1 MEDDKRPGRPGAPRR
16 PGTQGTRNGAPA
28 RRQLTP
34 EERKRRQLIALRKQR
49 EKRKRMIMTACIIAV
64 VVLILVGVI
73 ISVAGNKKDKKGS
86 SGSDSTTKVAS
97 ESGSSSKKSSES
109 SSSSDV
115 TNTPVPTST
124 PTPTPTPA
132 PVSATIVAV
141 GDDLMHMGV
150 YNSGKQANGTYNFD
164 HIFKDTAYL
173 LEDADIKI
181 MNQET
186 IFAGNE
192 KGLSSYPLFNSPVEM
207 TDALV
212 KAGYNVITHATNHAR
227 DMGIDGLLYSVRYWK
242 EHHPETLVV
251 GIYET
256 AEEQKE
262 IPIMIVNGIKFAIL
276 NYTYSHNSAVWKKDC
291 DGHLNM
297 LCAFNPDTRE
307 IDFNTIN
314 PQVLEDI
321 KRAETL
327 ADFTIV
333 CPHWGQEYYD
343 TQRPSQE
350 TFAKQMTEAGA
361 DLIIGTHPHVIEP
374 VAWIEADNG
383 NKSLCYYSLGN
394 FTSTQDE
401 WVRILG
407 GMAKLTV
414 IKDGSGTYIDPES
427 ARAIPLVNHYTSPG
441 NLVKGVYSLK
451 NYTADLAAKHGLKPR
466 KGIVVTIDN
475 LTNHAKKIFGDF
487 CSIE

>member
-1 MEDDKRPGRPGAPRR
+1 MRPGNRKPAA
-16 PGTQGTRNGAPA
+16 GTKGGKRYP
-28 RRQLTP
+28 TP
-34 EERKRRQLIALRKQR
+34 EERRRQQLIALRK
-49 EKRKRMIMTACIIAV
+49 KRIKRNRMILVGCCFAI
-64 VVLILVGVI
+64 VVLLLVGVI
-73 ISVAGNKKDKKGS
+73 LTVTKKKDKS
-86 SGSDSTTKVAS
+86 SGSDSGSKVINNS
-97 ESGSSSKKSSES
+97 TSSES
-109 SSSSDV
+109 STDPTKTPEA
-115 TNTPVPTST
+115 TNTPAPTNT
-124 PTPTPTPA
+124 PTPTPE
-132 PVSATIVAV
+132 PVRVTLVAV
-141 GDDLMHMGV
+141 GDDLMHQGV
-150 YNSGKQANGTYNFD
+150 YNSGKQTGGGYNFD

-186 IFAGNE
+186 IFGGNE

-227 DMGIDGLLYSVRYWK
+227 DMGIDGLLYCAKYWK

-256 AEEQKE
+256 AEEQQE
-262 IPIMIVNGIKFAIL
+262 IPIMMVNGIKFAIL

-297 LCAFNPDTRE
+297 LCAFDPETRE

-374 VAWIEADNG
+374 VEWIQADNG

-407 GMAKLTV
+407 GMAKLTIV
-414 IKDGSGTYIDPES
+414 KDGSGTYIDES
-427 ARAIPLVNHYTSPG
+427 TARAIPLVNHYTSPG

-466 KGIVVTIDN
+466 KGIVVTVEN
-475 LTNHAKKIFGDF
+475 LTNHAQKIFGDF

>member
-1 MEDDKRPGRPGAPRR
+1 
-16 PGTQGTRNGAPA
+16 
-28 RRQLTP
+28 
-34 EERKRRQLIALRKQR
+34 
-49 EKRKRMIMTACIIAV
+49 MTCCIAV
-64 VVLILVGVI
+64 VVLLFVGVI
-73 ISVAGNKKDKKGS
+73 LSVTGKNKKSDS
-86 SGSDSTTKVAS
+86 SGSDSTAKVAS
-97 ESGSSSKKSSES
+97 ESSSGGKSSSGESSSKPDNSP
-109 SSSSDV
+109 
-115 TNTPVPTST
+115 TPVPTAT
-124 PTPTPTPA
+124 PSPTPTPA

-141 GDDLMHMGV
+141 GDDLMHQGV
-150 YNSGKQANGTYNFD
+150 YNSGKSGGTYNFD

-173 LEDADIKI
+173 LADADIKI

-186 IFAGNE
+186 IFGGNE

-207 TDALV
+207 SDALV

-227 DMGIDGLLYSVRYWK
+227 DMGIDGLLYCAKYWK

-256 AEEQKE
+256 EEEQKQ

-276 NYTYSHNSAVWKKDC
+276 NYTYSHNSAIWKKDC

-321 KRAETL
+321 KKAETM

-343 TQRPSQE
+343 TQRPQQE
-350 TFAKQMTEAGA
+350 NFAKQMTEAGA

-374 VAWIEADNG
+374 VAWIEAENG

-427 ARAIPLVNHYTSPG
+427 ARAIPIVNHYTSPG

-475 LTNHAKKIFGDF
+475 LTNHAKKVFGDF